1 MIRTDKSFNDFN
13 WVETE
18 ALTDEERT
26 ALAEQYGL
34 TEEMIT
40 YVTDKDE
47 SPHYVYDDDT
57 DNELIT
63 LHVPYILDQTKL
75 KYITRPVSFLM
86 HSGNLFTF
94 NESRLEEV
102 NTIFQQV
109 GRDSTTKRADLFILE
124 AMFAMM
130 DSYIPVMRLITRQR
144 NQMDKVLSKNAKNKD
159 LIALSYL
166 RQTLTF
172 FSSAVQLNLDLLN
185 KLGSTHFGKTGD
197 DDRMDGIEDV
207 HIESEQVQ
215 RMIEIE
221 TQVVERISDTF
232 NSVVNNNL
240 NDIMEILTIWSLT
253 MAVPTILTGFYGM
266 NVHLPFEKWAN
277 AWVFIII
284 LSAVFIIWLLM
295 ILKFHRRK

>member
-86 HSGNLFTF
+86 HGGNLFTF

-102 NTIFQQV
+102 NTIFQRV
-109 GRDSTTKRADLFILE
+109 GQDSTTKRADLFILE

>member
-1 MIRTDKSFNDFN
+1 
-13 WVETE
+13 
-18 ALTDEERT
+18 
-26 ALAEQYGL
+26 
-34 TEEMIT
+34 MIT

-277 AWVFIII
+277 AGCS
-284 LSAVFIIWLLM
+284 LSSYPRSSSFGY
-295 ILKFHRRK
+295 